1 MPLLLLRNLLAN
13 PDGNFKL
20 CVVRQSVNSI
30 LIGLSIQD
38 IESLDEDTKMTGP
51 LVAVLIQAIEVPNKY
66 SCWAPYGTRY
76 LPILR

>member
-13 PDGNFKL
+13 PNGRFKL

-51 LVAVLIQAIEVPNKY
+51 SVAVLIQAIEVPNKY
-66 SCWAPYGTRY
+66 LYGTRY